1 MGILK
6 STVAIAAVATM
17 LAGGAAAD
25 EGDVEPVVRW
35 NSLTYQL
42 QDEQAA
48 ARWSTSAL
56 NGKALVQG
64 LKFDSAANMYVSTAR
79 WGGADIPATVSR
91 LVKNGD
97 GFELQPFP
105 SEELNDVTNP
115 DGLKAVLGFEIDE
128 NDVMWIL
135 DQGHIA
141 GAESGAK
148 DEKLVLWD
156 IKAGKE
162 LQRLEFRAEVSDKK
176 CSFLNDIVVDN
187 GSGFAYIADS
197 GIFSDPLCG
206 GLIVYDRNT
215 NTARRV
221 LNATRFTN
229 DEPQFVFNIDGRKV
243 LKNGRMRTG
252 ADGIALSGDKA
263 TLYWTNL
270 TGNTLYSL
278 PTALLRDLKVSEAEL
293 EAAVRAEVV
302 LPSNTDGLTA
312 DKDGNIYLTALQ
324 LNSVLKW
331 EPATRRLSR
340 IAYHPEMVWPDT
352 LAWAPDGALHVISN
366 HLHVWV
372 DGDMDFENPAV
383 PNFTI
388 WRLPV
393 KAEPYLN

>member
-1 MGILK
+1 MGIR
-6 STVAIAAVATM
+6 SIIAVA
-17 LAGGAAAD
+17 AAATLLAAGASAE
-25 EGDVEPVVRW
+25 EGEPVVRW

-42 QDEQAA
+42 KDPDLA
-48 ARWSTSAL
+48 ARWSASAL
-56 NGKALVQG
+56 HGKALVQG
-64 LKFDSAANMYVSTAR
+64 LKFDSAGDMYVSTAR
-79 WGGADIPATVSR
+79 WGGPDIPATVSK

-97 GFELQPFP
+97 GFELQPYP
-105 SEELNDVTNP
+105 SEELNDVANP
-115 DGLKAVLGFEIDE
+115 QGLKAVLGFEIDE
-128 NDVMWIL
+128 NDVMWVL

-141 GAESGAK
+141 GAESETG

-156 IKAGKE
+156 IKSGKE
-162 LQRLEFRAEVSDKK
+162 IQRLEFSAEVSDKK

-187 GSGFAYIADS
+187 STGFAYITDS

-278 PTALLRDLKVSEAEL
+278 PTALLRDPKVSDAEL
-293 EAAVRAEVV
+293 QSAVRAEVV

-312 DKDGNIYLTALQ
+312 DKDGNVYLTALQ

-331 EPATRRLSR
+331 EPVTRSLSR

-352 LAWAPDGALHVISN
+352 LAWAPDGTLHVISN

-372 DGDMDFENPAV
+372 DQDMDFENPRV

-388 WRLPV
+388 WRLPA